1 MLNDL
6 LLKEFF
12 FGAQI
17 CILVFLVLLQEA
29 GHFGVAITVTALV
42 LQGRDERSLLPH
54 VWILFLVLILTLLS
68 YQFLF
73 DPRSRLSLD
82 RVFAFDFSLV
92 EGHGVDHVNLNVGAV
107 GPLRGVQLVHLL
119 FWLRDCLRRSST
131 LLLHG
136 LVDLGIVLGKV
147 VQDPH
152 EGHLLAQNAD

>member
-6 LLKEFF
+6 LLEQLLFS
-12 FGAQI
+12 AQI
-17 CILVFLVLLQEA
+17 RILIVLVLLEEA
-29 GHFGVAITVTALV
+29 GHLGVTITVTALV

-107 GPLRGVQLVHLL
+107 GPLRRVQPVHLL
-119 FWLRDCLRRSST
+119 FRLRISGRSST

-136 LVDLGIVLGKV
+136 SVDLGIVFGKV

-152 EGHLLAQNAD
+152 EGHLLAQNAN